1 MVLKG
6 NIIYCIKKDDNLVL
20 DYIDDDLMIY
30 DEINGNVH
38 VLNSTAKIIWDSI
51 SDSISDKTS
60 VCEIIDKLKNIFNID
75 NPNELESDVQEIL
88 TNLEERELIIC
99 YREEQ
104 I

>member
-1 MVLKG
+1 MALKG

-51 SDSISDKTS
+51 SDKTF
-60 VCEIIDKLKNIFNID
+60 VCEIIEKLKDTFDID

-99 YREEQ
+99 YREDC